1 MAKNSPKR
9 IASNNRFNQKTYEQI
24 RTNSRKDARR
34 IDLIKAAAARTSTTY
49 SSYIL
54 HAIDDALQRDGV
66 RLDDL
71 PPITSTEDGT
81 TSSDSSSTT

>member
-1 MAKNSPKR
+1 MSKNSKSK
-9 IASNNRFNQKTYEQI
+9 IAANNRYRIKTYESI
-24 RTNSRKDARR
+24 RAESRKDARR

-54 HAIDDALQRDGV
+54 RAIDDALQRDGL

-71 PPITSTEDGT
+71 PPITSTED
-81 TSSDSSSTT
+81 DSGST